1 VPRPPRTFRHVLYAT
16 SAVVL
21 LIGLTAGVTLSILQ
35 TAPADVFARDTQYGA
50 TTYEDHGNYFL
61 RAVAPCRSV
70 DIAMPEGTPLHAPRD
85 GIVRQVEWGY
95 GLGWGVSI
103 IWTSENGREQL
114 HLGHLSR
121 VVATGPVRAGEI
133 IALVGHTGHCFPKG
147 FSHLHIDRTV
157 DGRVVPVV
165 LSGVTV
171 KPGPDPEHPRWYVSR
186 GPAQREPAVRA
197 QAAHTGQRDLGRG
210 LGGARL

>member
-1 VPRPPRTFRHVLYAT
+1 LI
-16 SAVVL
+16 VVSVVAL
-21 LIGLTAGVTLSILQ
+21 LIGLPAGVALSALH
-35 TAPADVFARDTQYGA
+35 TRPADVFARETQYGA
-50 TTYEDHGNYFL
+50 TTYKNHGNYFL
-61 RAVAPCRSV
+61 RAVAPRRSV

-95 GLGWGVSI
+95 GHGWGVSI
-103 IWTSENGREQL
+103 VWTSTDGREQL

-121 VVATGPVRAGEI
+121 VVATGPVRAGEV

-147 FSHLHIDRTV
+147 FSHLHIDRAV

-171 KPGPDPEHPRWYVSR
+171 KPGPDPEHPQWYVSC
-186 GPAQREPAVRA
+186 GPAQQSSAVHA
-197 QAAHTGQRDLGRG
+197 QTARNARRGPGRGLGRG
-210 LGGARL
+210 LGGAKL